1 VPHLVLLSA
10 ALWPLR
16 FTRPVGRYRRTA
28 RLPGLTVSYA
38 AWVAIVF
45 ALVRSAFDL
54 RTSLRN
60 TYFLN
65 VGVLSPGDI
74 LVLRVITMTDLI
86 GPAVGVTW
94 LLLWLGGGWRPESA
108 WIDRLG
114 RLLGIFW
121 VAFGVAFW
129 VDHIVRR

>member
-1 VPHLVLLSA
+1 MVLSA

-38 AWVAIVF
+38 AWVAMVF
-45 ALVRSAFDL
+45 AIVRSAFDL
-54 RTSLRN
+54 RWLRH
-60 TYFLN
+60 TYFPN
-65 VGVLSPGDI
+65 AGVLGPGDI
-74 LVLRVITMTDLI
+74 FVLRVLAMKDFI
-86 GPAVGVTW
+86 GPAVAVTW
-94 LLLWLGGGWRPESA
+94 FLLWLGGGWRAEPG

-121 VAFGVAFW
+121 VAFGVVFW
-129 VDHIVRR
+129 VDYIVRR